1 MIADTATPQQRPAEA
16 GVSFDAVVVGAGF
29 AGMYMLHRLRGLGFS
44 ARVFEAGGGVGGT
57 WYWNR
62 YPGARCDVES
72 MQYSFSFSEELD
84 QEWNWS
90 EKYAPQPEIL
100 SYANH
105 IADRFD
111 LRRHIVFGTRVVA
124 TTFDE
129 EARCWHIETDRGDR
143 VSARILY
150 HGRRLPFGAEP
161 SGLRRHSGFSRAGLP
176 HRGMAA

>member
-1 MIADTATPQQRPAEA
+1 MNADTKTRPERPIEVGA
-16 GVSFDAVVVGAGF
+16 VFDAVVVGAGF

-105 IADRFD
+105 VADRFD
-111 LRRHIVFGTRVVA
+111 LRRHIVFDTRVPA
-124 TTFDE
+124 AQLDE
-129 EARCWHIETDRGDR
+129 HAKSWHAAPERGR
-143 VSARILY
+143 
-150 HGRRLPFGAEP
+150 E
-161 SGLRRHSGFSRAGLP
+161 
-176 HRGMAA
+176 RGV